1 MEAAPTVFGI
11 LADTVPVG
19 FQVLFACVFLVLVL
33 SLLVRRELANSSD
46 VVPPEGLTARNMVE
60 VIRLKIRCKRLG
72 IEAVDV
78 AGGELVLRVHEK
90 SRIDPSHLVR
100 MLAQPDTPF
109 RVSPDHRIYLELRRK
124 EDALAES
131 LGLLELLS
139 PQEGPGAA
147 SNDSPAE
154 AGETR

>member
-1 MEAAPTVFGI
+1 
-11 LADTVPVG
+11 
-19 FQVLFACVFLVLVL
+19 
-33 SLLVRRELANSSD
+33 
-46 VVPPEGLTARNMVE
+46 
-60 VIRLKIRCKRLG
+60 
-72 IEAVDV
+72 
-78 AGGELVLRVHEK
+78 
-90 SRIDPSHLVR
+90 

-139 PQEGPGAA
+139 PQEAPGAA